1 MELWLL
7 LGLGGAVSS
16 LVFGW
21 DRSLAF
27 FQDEDIPEQEQ
38 EFIGADEQ
46 VIEAQPEGPFELSE
60 LDDFVS
66 GSHDDE
72 IYVTAQN
79 DHSDG
84 WTYAKRSDLEHIL
97 DGEDVMAWFYDGE
110 DHSDPEMG
118 HDTAE
123 DCEDLIHVDS
133 GAGDDWIEVWG
144 HAASEIRTGE
154 GADTV
159 LVCDGAGYT
168 VVHVEDD
175 DTAIL
180 CDDWT
185 GYVIGTGSA
194 SVIGGSGVDVIR
206 MTGDSSGSNVQ
217 AGAGADDLVTGGGG
231 ILNGNQGDDSLTA
244 NGDNAILRGGSGNDQ
259 ITSYGAN
266 TIIGGSGNDTVTL
279 GDDMVAHSYLG
290 DDMGVT
296 TYTRV
301 ADVTLGG
308 NGAVDQ
314 VQGNDGA
321 DLIEFI
327 DAGDTVSGGNGVDTF
342 TAIAGDEASVI
353 TDFHPGQETL
363 RIYETGGAM
372 ITHGTGTLV
381 GEMSDAELDSAM
393 QADPSYDLSG
403 RVSTE
408 YDEETSTTSIL
419 IDDAPVV
426 VLQNC
431 TWVTVGYVNGGDDT
445 VYGLD
450 GQPLADGLRANV
462 IVEVHEN
469 ITQISQIG

>member
-21 DRSLAF
+21 DRSLAL
-27 FQDEDIPEQEQ
+27 FQDDELLDQEQ
-38 EFIGADEQ
+38 ELIDSEEQ
-46 VIEAQPEGPFELSE
+46 AVEVQPEGPFELSE
-60 LDDFVS
+60 LVDFAS
-66 GSHDDE
+66 GGGDDE
-72 IYVTAQN
+72 IYVTAQS
-79 DHSDG
+79 DGSDG
-84 WTYAKRSDLEHIL
+84 WTYAKRSDLETML
-97 DGEDVMAWFYDGE
+97 DGEDVMAWFYEGD
-110 DHSDPEMG
+110 DHSDPDTG

-123 DCEDLIHVDS
+123 DCEDLIHVAS

-168 VVHVEDD
+168 VVHVEDE

-194 SVIGGSGVDVIR
+194 SVIGGAGVDVIR

-244 NGDNAILRGGSGNDQ
+244 NGDNAILRGGSGNDH
-259 ITSYGAN
+259 ITSYGSN
-266 TIIGGSGNDTVTL
+266 TIIGGAGKDTVTL
-279 GDDMVAHSYLG
+279 GDDMVSHSYMG

-296 TYTRV
+296 TYTRI

-308 NGAVDQ
+308 NGAIDQ

-372 ITHGTGTLV
+372 ITHGTGTLI
-381 GEMSDAELDSAM
+381 GELSDAELDSAM
-393 QADPSYDLSG
+393 QAEPSYDLSG
-403 RVSTE
+403 RVTSA
-408 YDEETSTTSIL
+408 YDEESCTTRVL
-419 IDDAPVV
+419 IDGEPAVI
-426 VLQNC
+426 LEGC
-431 TWVTVGYVNGGDDT
+431 TWATIGYVNGGDDT

-450 GQPLADGLRANV
+450 GQPLAEGLRANV